1 MLDQKLYNNLTL
13 YSSLEMKNEGTIS
26 LAIID
31 IGGVFHEVM
40 DVSSWIQ
47 ALVLS
52 SHVFVWGCGH
62 M

>member
-1 MLDQKLYNNLTL
+1 MLC
-13 YSSLEMKNEGTIS
+13 SSLEMKNEGTIS

-31 IGGVFHEVM
+31 IGGVFHEVL